1 MAKIILDSSD
11 LKYEIVDAEEN
22 LDLTN
27 QFKIQQAPTLVV
39 VSSGNVQSFANV
51 SNIKKYVKG

>member
-1 MAKIILDSSD
+1 MILDSSD
-11 LKYEIVDAEEN
+11 LKYEIVDADEI

-39 VSSGNVQSFANV
+39 VNSGNVHPLRTSLISRNT
-51 SNIKKYVKG
+51 